1 MMGISNITVLYAI
14 LAVTSLCAGVSS
26 TSLTDNSS
34 TVDQRYTRPLGV
46 NKGIEA
52 LTNISSNRIIN
63 GDNENDTDEDDGND
77 NASGDGDDDT
87 DDGGDNDGDEDDG
100 GNNNDATASPT
111 AAPSSKVTDATV
123 SPTSSG
129 TSKNPETP
137 APTAAKPAPPAPAPA
152 PAPAPDSSDESNTYR
167 LVLSS
172 ILLTVWCLVLI
183 IFFWTL
189 RAEIPAFCVK
199 VWMHLRTHGIK
210 GCCSCFR
217 RGGSN
222 SSDGGN
228 LNNIIFDP
236 EEEQR
241 NSLSQQLLSDE

>member
-1 MMGISNITVLYAI
+1 MMGLSNITVLYAI

-26 TSLTDNSS
+26 TSLSDNSS
-34 TVDQRYTRPLGV
+34 TVAVDQRYTKPLGV

-63 GDNENDTDEDDGND
+63 GDENDADGDDGND
-77 NASGDGDDDT
+77 SGDGDTDDGSDSDT
-87 DDGGDNDGDEDDG
+87 DDGDGDEDDG
-100 GNNNDATASPT
+100 GNSTSPTAATT
-111 AAPSSKVTDATV
+111 AAPSSKVTEATS
-123 SPTSSG
+123 SPTSTG
-129 TSKNPETP
+129 TP

-152 PAPAPDSSDESNTYR
+152 PAPTPDSSHESNTYR

-172 ILLTVWCLVLI
+172 ILLTVWCIVLI

-189 RAEIPAFCVK
+189 RAEIPVFLIK

-228 LNNIIFDP
+228 LNDIIFDP

>member
-1 MMGISNITVLYAI
+1 MMGLSNITVLYAI

-26 TSLTDNSS
+26 TSLSDNSS
-34 TVDQRYTRPLGV
+34 TVAVDRRYTKPLGV
-46 NKGIEA
+46 NKGIKA

-63 GDNENDTDEDDGND
+63 GDENDADGDDGND
-77 NASGDGDDDT
+77 SGDGDT
-87 DDGGDNDGDEDDG
+87 DDGDGDEDDG
-100 GNNNDATASPT
+100 GNNTSPTAATT
-111 AAPSSKVTDATV
+111 AAPSSKVTEATS
-123 SPTSSG
+123 SPTSTG
-129 TSKNPETP
+129 TP

-152 PAPAPDSSDESNTYR
+152 PTPDSSHESNTYR

-172 ILLTVWCLVLI
+172 ILLTVWCIVLI

-189 RAEIPAFCVK
+189 RAEIPAFLIK

-228 LNNIIFDP
+228 LNDIIFDP

>member
-1 MMGISNITVLYAI
+1 MMGLSNITVLYAI

-26 TSLTDNSS
+26 TSLSDNSS
-34 TVDQRYTRPLGV
+34 TVDQRYTKPLGV

-63 GDNENDTDEDDGND
+63 GDENDADGDDGND
-77 NASGDGDDDT
+77 SGDGDT
-87 DDGGDNDGDEDDG
+87 DDGDEDDG
-100 GNNNDATASPT
+100 GSSTSPTAATT
-111 AAPSSKVTDATV
+111 AAPSSKVTEATS
-123 SPTSSG
+123 SPTSTG
-129 TSKNPETP
+129 TP
-137 APTAAKPAPPAPAPA
+137 APTAAKPAPPAPAPT
-152 PAPAPDSSDESNTYR
+152 PDSSHESNTYR

-172 ILLTVWCLVLI
+172 LLLTVWCIVLI

-189 RAEIPAFCVK
+189 RVEIPAFLIK

-228 LNNIIFDP
+228 LNDIIFDP